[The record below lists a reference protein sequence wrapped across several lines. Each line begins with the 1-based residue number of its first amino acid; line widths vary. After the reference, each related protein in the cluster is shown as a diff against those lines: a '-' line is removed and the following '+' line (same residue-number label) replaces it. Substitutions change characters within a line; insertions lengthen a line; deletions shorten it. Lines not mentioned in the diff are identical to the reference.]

1 MKIIDISLPI
11 HEKMI
16 KFGDDPT
23 PEFINY
29 LDRVDSIG
37 FKTTLITM
45 LSHTGTHID
54 APSHYLQEG
63 KTIDQIP
70 LENLIGDGCVVNLSS
85 NGSIETDVNIENKI
99 VLLKTGE
106 GKSLERGI
114 FNEKYITPKTDL
126 IDHLIRSSI
135 RALGIDT
142 LSIDAYTDRDFLNH
156 FNLLKANIPI
166 IEGLNLENV
175 TPGEYFCI
183 LLPLNFQGLDGA
195 PSRCVLIQW

>member
-16 KFGDDPT
+16 RFEDDPV
-23 PEFINY
+23 PEFNNH
-29 LDRVDSIG
+29 LDRGNSIG
-37 FKTTLITM
+37 FKTTLIKM

-54 APSHYLQEG
+54 APSHYLQNG
-63 KTIDQIP
+63 RTIDQIP
-70 LENLIGDGCVVNLSS
+70 LEHLIGDGCVVNLSS
-85 NGSIETDVNIENKI
+85 NGSIETEVNVEKKI

-106 GKSLERGI
+106 GKSLERGK
-114 FNEKYITPKTDL
+114 FNENYITPKTNL
-126 IDHLIRSSI
+126 IEYLIRSNI

-142 LSIDAYTDRDFLNH
+142 LSIDAYADKDFPNH
-156 FNLLKANIPI
+156 FSLLKADIPI

-183 LLPLNFQGLDGA
+183 LMPLHLQGLDGA